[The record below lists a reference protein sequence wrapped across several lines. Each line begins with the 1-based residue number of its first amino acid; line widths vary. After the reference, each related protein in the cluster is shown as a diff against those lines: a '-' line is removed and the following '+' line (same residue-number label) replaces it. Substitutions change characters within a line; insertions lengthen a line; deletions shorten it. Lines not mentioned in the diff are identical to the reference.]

1 MKIQYI
7 HELVCIQY
15 LTGACYRNHRIT
27 GFPNKQGNLDITL
40 RHYFNLWN
48 WYQQIALHSS

>member
-7 HELVCIQY
+7 HKLVCIQY
-15 LTGACYRNHRIT
+15 LAGACYRNHRIT

-40 RHYFNLWN
+40 RHYFNL
-48 WYQQIALHSS
+48 